1 MWAPTNPL
9 RTVQMGSMNRHAAST
24 KRDFAALEQRRM
36 QAARLLG
43 TGLTQVEVA
52 LRSGVSRQ
60 SVSRWAKVLDQ
71 SGARGLRFV
80 RAGRKPRL
88 DRRQLEELDRLL
100 RRGLARR
107 GVGWANE
114 EVADAIRR
122 KFGIPLGRTRIS
134 ELLHDLGF
142 APQRR
147 QWRPL
152 VDEAERERPR
162 VMS

>member
-1 MWAPTNPL
+1 
-9 RTVQMGSMNRHAAST
+9 MGSDAAST
-24 KRDFAALEQRRM
+24 KRDFVALEQRRM

-88 DRRQLEELDRLL
+88 DRRQLDALDRLL

-107 GVGWANE
+107 GLGWANE
-114 EVADAIRR
+114 EVADVIR
-122 KFGIPLGRTRIS
+122 KEFGIALGRTRIS
-134 ELLHDLGF
+134 ELLHDFGF
-142 APQRR
+142 APQGRR
-147 QWRPL
+147 WRPL
-152 VDEAERERPR
+152 AQPNRGETANLALRPPQQR
-162 VMS
+162 P